1 MVALR
6 PRLAGRLGV
15 LFFVLFRGVLCCFRA
30 INVFYNREV
39 EGNFMQRKRNPC
51 RANQTDGLFNPSY
64 FVNPPPVHHV
74 WIGIST
80 SRCIKR
86 VH

>member
-1 MVALR
+1 
-6 PRLAGRLGV
+6 
-15 LFFVLFRGVLCCFRA
+15 
-30 INVFYNREV
+30 
-39 EGNFMQRKRNPC
+39 MQRKRNPC